1 MKSMRDLSWM
11 LLIAAMCGCSTTEEQ
26 PCPDPEMR
34 RAHADDICTEH
45 YEPVCGCDGR
55 TYGNA
60 CHAQREGVRVA
71 QQGECP

>member
-1 MKSMRDLSWM
+1 MRK
-11 LLIAAMCGCSTTEEQ
+11 
-26 PCPDPEMR
+26 
-34 RAHADDICTEH
+34 AHADDICTEQ

-71 QQGECP
+71 HQGECP